1 MDSSPRLK
9 PANRPDS
16 QGAGQQQTLHTGVT
30 MAGAYSCVQSPGCYL
45 ASPSQ
50 EPCQLSAG
58 IAATLHTEARPQGL
72 SSLTQ
77 PLPIRKGKDRD
88 LTSCCMGILGGGIV
102 MRAPSHAPGWRDVRM
117 CAWEGRYSLA
127 PTRIHNSF
135 LSFIDGTP

>member
-88 LTSCCMGILGGGIV
+88 LTSCCMGILGRWDCNASTQPRTRMEGC
-102 MRAPSHAPGWRDVRM
+102 ADV
-117 CAWEGRYSLA
+117 CLGKEVQLGSNQNTQEL
-127 PTRIHNSF
+127 